1 MRCFKM
7 TFLFLFWFVG
17 VLSVVCEP
25 ENQLLVITMNVFTM
39 QYVHFLNTNCIFTAN
54 SNNNWVIRVLIHGI
68 IGGPRLEPGFESRRS
83 PRFRPRRKTP
93 FSILVILYYYW
104 ACNQWRIVNI
114 HIALVMQF
122 SSRTNQNLMLQR
134 DQTLILTKSI
144 YWQINILAKWIYSWK
159 NNILLFRPFHNCWV
173 N

>member
-39 QYVHFLNTNCIFTAN
+39 QYVHFLNTNCIFTEN

-68 IGGPRLEPGFESRRS
+68 IGGPRLEPGFESQPS
-83 PRFRPRRKTP
+83 V
-93 FSILVILYYYW
+93 S
-104 ACNQWRIVNI
+104 
-114 HIALVMQF
+114 
-122 SSRTNQNLMLQR
+122 
-134 DQTLILTKSI
+134 LTKQNSI
-144 YWQINILAKWIYSWK
+144 FNNEINILRTLLTSSQLQANQYIDQPIYSETFA
-159 NNILLFRPFHNCWV
+159 IYLSIYC
-173 N
+173 